1 MAEALS
7 KKIHR
12 LKERMKLTNVTVKAK
27 SFICLKAVVG
37 KTRTPKAPRTGRVSK
52 QRRMFCINLFFWTRR
67 LYGISHTML
76 PYFSCNQK
84 KLKGKRSK
92 MRESRDEPNE
102 VVAKA
107 KKAKTVVKLTNIINA

>member
-1 MAEALS
+1 
-7 KKIHR
+7 
-12 LKERMKLTNVTVKAK
+12 
-27 SFICLKAVVG
+27 
-37 KTRTPKAPRTGRVSK
+37 
-52 QRRMFCINLFFWTRR
+52 
-67 LYGISHTML
+67 ML